1 MLDFIDPLLENN
13 WWWVIVFL
21 IGGFY
26 FLVKGADWLVDGAS
40 AIAKQLGVSDL
51 IIGLTVVAFGT
62 SMPEFVVN
70 MISASE
76 GSTDLAITN
85 ILGSNAINIFVILGC
100 TAMIWPVVSEKQSRK
115 VDIPLACAGALLIQ
129 LCACVDVI
137 WEWPIEVILAP
148 GTTYIS
154 RMGGVLLLVCFVFY
168 MYYLFKKAKKE
179 NKKHKQE
186 AAQVLATEPV
196 MAWPVAVGLIIVGLA
211 GLTVG
216 GESCVKSAV
225 QIAHNMGVS
234 EAVIG
239 LTIVA
244 LGTSLPELATS
255 CIAAFKH
262 NSDLALGNCVGSCTF
277 NIFFV
282 LSISAIVHPL
292 PSYDGLL
299 IDAAMAFLGPAL
311 VWLYVTNDRKHIVSR
326 WEGISLVA
334 VYAAYLTYRLLM
346 L

>member
-13 WWWVIVFL
+13 WWVIVFL

-85 ILGSNAINIFVILGC
+85 ILGSNTINIFVILGL
-100 TAMIWPVVSEKQSRK
+100 TAIIWPVVSEKQSRK

-129 LCACVDVI
+129 LCACADI
-137 WEWPIEVILAP
+137 TWEWPVKLILAP

-154 RMGGVLLLVCFVFY
+154 RMGGVLLLVCFAFY
-168 MYYLFKKAKKE
+168 MYYLFTKAKKE
-179 NKKHKQE
+179 NRNRKKE
-186 AAQVLATEPV
+186 AVESLTTKPV
-196 MAWPVAVGLIIVGLA
+196 MAWYEALGLIIVGLA

-299 IDAAMAFLGPAL
+299 LDAAMAFLGPAL

-326 WEGISLVA
+326 WEGISLVTL
-334 VYAAYLTYRLLM
+334 YAAYLTYRLLM